1 MRMLNPKQY
10 YENTKNMGPSPLI
23 KKFFFLLNKYNEN
36 LPGRTAIDLGCGAG
50 NDTAF
55 LLEKGFKVIVID
67 QEEQVREII
76 KNRNLNKENLELIIG
91 DFSKIEIPMTDL
103 LFANFS
109 LFFVKNYFNDFIER
123 ILKSINE
130 KGFFVGNFLGKDDY
144 RKVNGVTTI
153 EKDELMDFF
162 TDFKIF
168 YFSEEKYYFDTVLE
182 ENKFCYVYT
191 VIAQKNK

>member
-23 KKFFFLLNKYNEN
+23 RKFFFNKYNEN
-36 LPGRTAIDLGCGAG
+36 SHGKNAIDLGCGAG

-55 LLEKGFKVIVID
+55 LLEKGYKVIAID

-76 KNRNLNKENLELIIG
+76 KNRNLNKDNLELIIE

-109 LFFVKNYFNDFIER
+109 LFFVKNDFNDFIER
-123 ILKSINE
+123 LLKSINE
-130 KGFFVGNFLGKDDY
+130 KGFFVGNFLGKDDD
-144 RKVNGVTTI
+144 RKVNGVTTV
-153 EKDELMDFF
+153 EKNELMNFF
-162 TDFKIF
+162 NDFKIF
-168 YFSEEKYYFDTVLE
+168 YFSEEKYYFDITSGDNIL
-182 ENKFCYVYT
+182 CHVYT
-191 VIAQKNK
+191 VIAQKSMRI